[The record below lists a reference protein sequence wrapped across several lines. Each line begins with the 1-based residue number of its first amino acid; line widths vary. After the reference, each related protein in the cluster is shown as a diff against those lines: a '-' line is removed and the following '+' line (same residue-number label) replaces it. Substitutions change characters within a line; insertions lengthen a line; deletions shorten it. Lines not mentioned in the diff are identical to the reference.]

1 MNRKDEIMK
10 AFGIQETESKD
21 KGIQQWINDNC
32 EHNKLSVDKL
42 ESLIDVWSIA
52 FINTLVQ
59 RFKDAKSWQIIG
71 FTECEVKENK
81 FNGAEDRFFVVEK
94 KSIAGEL
101 KPRKHYKENSE
112 DEDSIF
118 KYEYIWQT
126 QGVSEKDYYGT
137 IMFPINTNIFLK
149 VAYAF

>member
-10 AFGIQETESKD
+10 AFGIQDTEGKD
-21 KGIQQWINDNC
+21 ESIQQWINVNC
-32 EHNKLSVDKL
+32 EHNRLSVDKL
-42 ESLIDVWSIA
+42 ESLVDSWSIA
-52 FINTLVQ
+52 FINTLVE

-71 FTECEVKENK
+71 FVECEMKENK
-81 FNGAEDRFFVVEK
+81 FNGEDRFFVVEK
-94 KSIAGEL
+94 KSIVGES
-101 KPRKHYKENSE
+101 KNRKHYKEKSE

-118 KYEYIWQT
+118 KYEYIWQW

-137 IMFPINTNIFLK
+137 IMFPVNANVFLK

>member
-10 AFGIQETESKD
+10 VFGIQEIESKD
-21 KGIQQWINDNC
+21 ESIQKWINVNC
-32 EHNKLSVDKL
+32 EQKRLNVDKL

-52 FINTLVQ
+52 FINTLIE

-71 FTECEVKENK
+71 FVECEIKENK
-81 FNGAEDRFFVVEK
+81 SDEEDRFFAVEK
-94 KSIAGEL
+94 KVIVGKSTL
-101 KPRKHYKENSE
+101 RKHYKEKSE

-118 KYEYIWQT
+118 KYEYIWQS
-126 QGVSEKDYYGT
+126 QGISDKDYYGT